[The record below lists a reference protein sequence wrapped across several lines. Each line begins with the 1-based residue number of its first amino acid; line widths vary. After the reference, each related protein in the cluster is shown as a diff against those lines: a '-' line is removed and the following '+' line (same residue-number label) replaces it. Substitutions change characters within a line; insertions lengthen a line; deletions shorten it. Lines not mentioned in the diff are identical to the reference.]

1 MPAVNSRWRP
11 PGAFPP
17 AAAATD
23 PHPTQDLSEGPSP
36 PCPAEGAHLNG
47 EFDAL
52 QPGSVE
58 QLLLKPREPGTV
70 GGEMKKIVW

>member
-1 MPAVNSRWRP
+1 M
-11 PGAFPP
+11 
-17 AAAATD
+17 
-23 PHPTQDLSEGPSP
+23 
-36 PCPAEGAHLNG
+36 NG